1 MSESGIVFELYRVLI
16 IEQRKE
22 EINVLNLDRK
32 TLKKIFLVVAACIL
46 VYWILHEVNQVRTVF
61 RVIKNIF
68 SPFFVG
74 AALAF
79 VINVPMRAIERWLKG
94 IKKDG
99 LRRVISIILS
109 VLLVLIILSAVCWLL
124 IPALI
129 DTLQSI
135 VPALTNAV
143 TKLEAM
149 ISQFLDQNPDVMQW
163 VTNNIDLE
171 KLDLSGLLQKA
182 ISLLSSS
189 ISSVIAGA
197 FQAIG
202 GIADVV
208 IDLVISVVFSIY
220 CLFQKETLA
229 RQGRKLLYAFLP
241 EKFSDET
248 VRILRLSNTTF
259 SNFLSG
265 QCIEACILG
274 SLFAVAM
281 AIFDMPYIPLI
292 SVMIAVSAFIPVVGA
307 ISACIIGAFLIL
319 LNDPTK
325 AFWFVIMS
333 FVLQQFENNVIYP
346 RVVGTSIGLSGM
358 WVLLA
363 VGIGGELMG
372 AGGMFIMIPVA
383 SVIYTLLQERTH
395 KHLADKQIDPEKL
408 KAQPPER
415 RPWVKNSGK
424 NKEKRAAEKEQG
436 QQPEGNEKL

>member
-1 MSESGIVFELYRVLI
+1 M
-16 IEQRKE
+16 
-22 EINVLNLDRK
+22 LNLDRK

-46 VYWILHEVNQVRTVF
+46 VYWVLHEANQVRSVF

-68 SPFFVG
+68 SPFFIG

-79 VINVPMRAIERWLKG
+79 VINVPMRAIERCLKG
-94 IKKDG
+94 VKKDG

-135 VPALTNAV
+135 VPALTSAAV
-143 TKLEAM
+143 KVEAA
-149 ISQFLDQNPDVMQW
+149 IRQFLDQNPDVMQW
-163 VTNNIDLE
+163 VSNNIDLE
-171 KLDLSGLLQKA
+171 KLDLSSLLQKA

-265 QCIEACILG
+265 QCLEACILG

-281 AIFDMPYIPLI
+281 TILKMPYIPLI

-307 ISACIIGAFLIL
+307 ISACFIGAFLIL

-333 FVLQQFENNVIYP
+333 FLLQQFENNVIYP

-415 RPWVKNSGK
+415 RPWFKNSAK

>member
-1 MSESGIVFELYRVLI
+1 
-16 IEQRKE
+16 
-22 EINVLNLDRK
+22 VLNLDRK

-46 VYWILHEVNQVRTVF
+46 VYWVLHEANQVRSVF

-68 SPFFVG
+68 SPFFIG

-94 IKKDG
+94 VKKDG

-135 VPALTNAV
+135 VPALTSAAV
-143 TKLEAM
+143 KVEAA
-149 ISQFLDQNPDVMQW
+149 IRQFLDQNPDVMQW
-163 VTNNIDLE
+163 VSNNIDLE
-171 KLDLSGLLQKA
+171 KLDLSSLLQKA

-307 ISACIIGAFLIL
+307 ISACFIGAFLIL

-395 KHLADKQIDPEKL
+395 KHLAEKQIDPEKL

>member
-1 MSESGIVFELYRVLI
+1 
-16 IEQRKE
+16 
-22 EINVLNLDRK
+22 
-32 TLKKIFLVVAACIL
+32 
-46 VYWILHEVNQVRTVF
+46 
-61 RVIKNIF
+61 
-68 SPFFVG
+68 
-74 AALAF
+74 
-79 VINVPMRAIERWLKG
+79 
-94 IKKDG
+94 
-99 LRRVISIILS
+99 
-109 VLLVLIILSAVCWLL
+109 
-124 IPALI
+124 
-129 DTLQSI
+129 
-135 VPALTNAV
+135 
-143 TKLEAM
+143 
-149 ISQFLDQNPDVMQW
+149 
-163 VTNNIDLE
+163 
-171 KLDLSGLLQKA
+171 
-182 ISLLSSS
+182 
-189 ISSVIAGA
+189 
-197 FQAIG
+197 
-202 GIADVV
+202 V

-265 QCIEACILG
+265 QCLEACILG

-281 AIFDMPYIPLI
+281 TIFKMPYIPLI

-307 ISACIIGAFLIL
+307 ISACFIGAFLIL
-319 LNDPTK
+319 LYDPTK

-395 KHLADKQIDPEKL
+395 KHLAEKQIDPEKL

>member
-1 MSESGIVFELYRVLI
+1 
-16 IEQRKE
+16 
-22 EINVLNLDRK
+22 VLNLDRK

-46 VYWILHEVNQVRTVF
+46 VYWVLHEANQVRSVF

-68 SPFFVG
+68 SPFFIG

-94 IKKDG
+94 VKKDG

-135 VPALTNAV
+135 VPALTSAAV
-143 TKLEAM
+143 KVEAA
-149 ISQFLDQNPDVMQW
+149 IRQFLDQNPDVMQW
-163 VTNNIDLE
+163 VSNNIDLE
-171 KLDLSGLLQKA
+171 KLDLSSLLQKA

-248 VRILRLSNTTF
+248 VRILRLTNTTF

-307 ISACIIGAFLIL
+307 ISACFIGAFLIL

-395 KHLADKQIDPEKL
+395 KHLAEKQIDPEKL

>member
-1 MSESGIVFELYRVLI
+1 M
-16 IEQRKE
+16 
-22 EINVLNLDRK
+22 LNLDRK

-46 VYWILHEVNQVRTVF
+46 VYWVLHEANQVRSVF

-68 SPFFVG
+68 SPFFIG

-94 IKKDG
+94 VKKDG

-135 VPALTNAV
+135 VPALTSAAV
-143 TKLEAM
+143 KVEAA
-149 ISQFLDQNPDVMQW
+149 IRQFLDQNPDVMQW
-163 VTNNIDLE
+163 VSNNIDLE
-171 KLDLSGLLQKA
+171 KLDLSSLLQKA

-307 ISACIIGAFLIL
+307 ISACFIGAFLIL

-395 KHLADKQIDPEKL
+395 KHLAEKQIDPEKL